1 MIFFIFLKKERLKN
15 NICIIN
21 MVLNHIFI
29 SYFYFIIYR
38 EILIFNFRS
47 IKLGKLTL
55 FLEILT
61 ISDNHI
67 KLIYQNIIMK
77 HLDNKL
83 IVTIKH
89 DL

>member
-1 MIFFIFLKKERLKN
+1 
-15 NICIIN
+15 